1 MIDYFDF
8 YKKDKNFLKHI
19 KALWGHFK
27 EIDKII
33 ENLARDCPVD
43 PKFEYKVDATMKN
56 YKLSKKKC
64 DFFLLFHKCF
74 LMFSKKNQY
83 FYK

>member
-8 YKKDKNFLKHI
+8 YRKDKNFLKHI

-43 PKFEYKVDATMKN
+43 PKFEYKVDATMK
-56 YKLSKKKC
+56 KLQIVKKEK
-64 DFFLLFHKCF
+64 
-74 LMFSKKNQY
+74 
-83 FYK
+83 